1 MKECLENLLGSTQV
15 REGGIFRARVGSV
28 YLLFVIASS
37 RLPMTASFSLKI
49 EYFQFEDTINIKR
62 DQTVRDV
69 INLSTNMRAYYVI
82 KQKNGTTGHKLQQG
96 MLKDCIWDTMLE
108 Q

>member
-1 MKECLENLLGSTQV
+1 MKERLENLLGSTQV

-49 EYFQFEDTINIKR
+49 E
-62 DQTVRDV
+62 
-69 INLSTNMRAYYVI
+69 
-82 KQKNGTTGHKLQQG
+82 
-96 MLKDCIWDTMLE
+96 
-108 Q
+108 